1 MSVEAY
7 EEVQLG
13 ENIISYHEEEHKK
26 HKILLI
32 SQNSTDIFLVTKLLN
47 DLGNFKVY
55 EAGNLKAA
63 QKVVSYL
70 TLDLIV
76 VDDTLPTLSGYDII
90 ERLNKIQILKS
101 VPKVMLL
108 TEDYIEG
115 NYKNARMENL
125 DFVKKPIDHMI
136 FKTRVNSILK
146 NREDKFMSG
155 SIFENMIDTKIN
167 EAKEFLKIYRSFLD
181 IDQNILFVY
190 DKSKNQ
196 VVESNKNFV
205 KFFGE
210 NSLFNRVLS
219 KTKLLNRFVPKMSD
233 PNYLNSHHPSTWID
247 LIAHNSDFNFLIT
260 LKNRSK
266 EYSFNILT
274 NKIKLFTK
282 EMYIIKLSTHDIN
295 LLNTNVQDKS
305 KKHRVESYVKAL
317 QTQIQ
322 RLDDV
327 QEKESITQNLN
338 YLLREFNIK
347 EPVPQKVD
355 KKEEDEIDINLV
367 VLNILKDRLDYIHAT
382 LNGERVTSEFKQSDE
397 DITAKVS
404 ALALGDVIRGIL
416 DNYHELKD
424 LSVDVNIYKL
434 ENNLKIEII
443 TSNSE
448 DSDDILVDKILKKVL
463 NRDSK
468 DGVITQI
475 VPKHVKNA
483 LTILNADI
491 KTYSD
496 NGQNIF
502 LITLNNVD

>member
-1 MSVEAY
+1 MAIEAY
-7 EEVQLG
+7 EEVQFG
-13 ENIISYHEEEHKK
+13 KNIISYRKQEQKK
-26 HKILLI
+26 YKILLI

-47 DLGNFKVY
+47 DLGDFKVY

-63 QKVVSYL
+63 QKVISYL
-70 TLDLIV
+70 TLDLII

-90 ERLNKIQILKS
+90 QRLNKIQILKS

-190 DKSKNQ
+190 DKNRNQ
-196 VVESNKNFV
+196 IVESNKNFV

-219 KTKLLNRFVPKMSD
+219 KTKLLYRFVPKMSD

-247 LIAHNSDFNFLIT
+247 LITHSDDFNFLIT

-266 EYSFNILT
+266 EYSFNILV
-274 NKIKLFTK
+274 NKIKLLTK
-282 EMYIIKLSTHDIN
+282 EMYIIKLSSHDIYS
-295 LLNTNVQDKS
+295 LNTSAQDKS
-305 KKHRVESYVKAL
+305 QKYRINTYIKAL

-322 RLDDV
+322 ELDNS
-327 QEKESITQNLN
+327 QEKEQMVENFN
-338 YLLREFNIK
+338 YLLRELHIK
-347 EPVPQKVD
+347 EPCAQKID
-355 KKEEDEIDINLV
+355 KEEEDEIDINFV
-367 VLNILKDRLDYIHAT
+367 VLNILKDRLDFIQAT
-382 LNGERVTSEFKQSDE
+382 LNGKEVTKEFKQTGE
-397 DITAKVS
+397 DIHAKVS
-404 ALALGDVIRGIL
+404 ASALSDVLRGIL
-416 DNYHELKD
+416 DSYHELKG
-424 LSVDVNIYKL
+424 LHVDVNVYKL
-434 ENNLKIEII
+434 QNNLKIEII
-443 TSNSE
+443 TVNN
-448 DSDDILVDKILKKVL
+448 DDNDDIFVDKILKKVL
-463 NRDSK
+463 NRTSHNSI
-468 DGVITQI
+468 VTQI

-483 LTILNADI
+483 LTALNADI

-502 LITLNNVD
+502 LVTIT